1 MKQAPVRA
9 SQSFV
14 TRHSVSNQKV
24 KLAASKTKPQ
34 RQKSS
39 ITHYNL
45 GDAGK
50 SLVVETGGPGDG

>member
-1 MKQAPVRA
+1 MRA